1 MTEAAANRTI
11 HSYRG
16 RAVVRQ
22 GGVPPWL
29 GRLGSRLLNAYA
41 VLGFAYLFAP
51 IVVIVLFSF
60 NAPRGKFNL
69 VWQHF
74 TLDSWYHPFVKREL
88 TDALL
93 KSLQVALIAT
103 AVATIM
109 GTLIAIALAR
119 YRFRG
124 GSLVGLLLVL
134 PLTTPEIVMGAS
146 LLNLFVKTD
155 VQRSFWT
162 IVIAHIMFS
171 VSFVALTVKA
181 RIRGFDWTLEDAAMD
196 LGARPLRTFRKVTL
210 PLIVPGILAAALL
223 SFSLSIDD
231 FIITTFTSGQ
241 EVTFPLQIAG
251 AFQREISPQI
261 NVLATM
267 ILVVSIGLMG
277 GGSFMKARREG
288 RFAAS

>member
-1 MTEAAANRTI
+1 MSAPAYAQVAPGGAA
-11 HSYRG
+11 
-16 RAVVRQ
+16 VRP

-29 GRLGSRLLNAYA
+29 GRLGSRPLNAYA

-74 TLDSWYHPFVKREL
+74 TLDSWSHPFAKREL
-88 TDALL
+88 TDALV

-103 AVATIM
+103 VVATIL

-124 GSLVGLLLVL
+124 GALVGLLLVL

-196 LGARPLRTFRKVTL
+196 LGARPWRTFRKVTL

-267 ILVVSIGLMG
+267 ILVVSVGLMG
-277 GGSFMKARREG
+277 GGSYLKARRE
-288 RFAAS
+288 REASIDHR

>member
-1 MTEAAANRTI
+1 MSMAAYAQVAP
-11 HSYRG
+11 G
-16 RAVVRQ
+16 GAAVRP

-74 TLDSWYHPFVKREL
+74 TLDSWSHPFAKHEL
-88 TDALL
+88 TDALV
-93 KSLQVALIAT
+93 KILQVALIAT
-103 AVATIM
+103 VVATIL
-109 GTLIAIALAR
+109 GTLIAMALAR

-124 GSLVGLLLVL
+124 GALVGLLLVL

-196 LGARPLRTFRKVTL
+196 LGARPWRTFRKVTL

-231 FIITTFTSGQ
+231 FIITTFTAGQ

-267 ILVVSIGLMG
+267 ILVVSVGLMG
-277 GGSFMKARREG
+277 GGSYLKARRE
-288 RFAAS
+288 REASIDHR

>member
-1 MTEAAANRTI
+1 MSEAPAAQVG
-11 HSYRG
+11 RG

-41 VLGFAYLFAP
+41 ILGFVYLFAP

-60 NAPRGKFNL
+60 NAPKGKFNL

-74 TLDSWYHPFVKREL
+74 TLDSWYHPFIKREL

-103 AVATIM
+103 VVATM
-109 GTLIAIALAR
+109 LGTLIAIALAR

-155 VQRSFWT
+155 VHRNFWT

-277 GGSFMKARREG
+277 GGSFMKARRAG
-288 RFAAS
+288 RSATN